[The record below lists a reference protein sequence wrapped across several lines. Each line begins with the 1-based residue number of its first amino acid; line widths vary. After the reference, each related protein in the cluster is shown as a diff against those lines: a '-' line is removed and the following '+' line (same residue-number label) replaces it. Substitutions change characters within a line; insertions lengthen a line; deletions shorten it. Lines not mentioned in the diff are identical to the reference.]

1 VVSRPPIPPKYLIQ
15 LRAKSQQSARV
26 LSDSIDILRQKAKAV
41 HSFQV
46 VISLDQNNPHSTAH
60 LLPALLLTHIAL

>member
-1 VVSRPPIPPKYLIQ
+1 MVSRPPIPPKYLIQ
-15 LRAKSQQSARV
+15 FRAKSQQSARV
-26 LSDSIDILRQKAKAV
+26 LSDSIDILRQKAKTV

-46 VISLDQNNPHSTAH
+46 VISLDQNNPHSAAH